1 MVDKLLEFGKKLLE
15 RFKEWWNKF
24 QPKQKTIIIG
34 IGVAILLAVGILVF
48 VLTRKVYVPI
58 ATAENTQEG
67 ALIKSLLDENGYDYN
82 MSSDGLN
89 FEVLKK
95 QEGDAN
101 LLLGSNFIA
110 TNAYTIDDVL
120 EGSFSTTEADKQK
133 RYIVLLQTNLQ
144 NDIAR
149 MPAVKSATVTID
161 IPEDNGTLIAQ
172 NRESYASIML
182 ELNEGAGFT
191 QENAEAIARFAA
203 TGLGNDTT
211 DNITITDFD
220 GRIWFPVEE
229 VAAQFDKAET
239 MMMYKQDAESLI
251 KNEVQNVLLGTG
263 EFNQIK
269 VAANVIMDFSTR
281 ATTTHEFY
289 APEGAD
295 QGLYS
300 HTEEYRSNATDGV
313 GGIPGTDSN
322 SETDVLIDESTGT
335 NTSTYE
341 AKRDFVPNERITN
354 EEAQV
359 GTIVYDD
366 STVSVAAI
374 RYRVIREEDV
384 RLQGYLDGI
393 TWEEYKL
400 ANDVKTRL
408 EVDDDL
414 VGLVAN
420 AIGVPT
426 SNVSIVA
433 NEEVQFVDAVEE
445 TVEFK
450 DIIQIILIIIILALL
465 AFVVFMSLRTKR
477 EVEEEEELSVEE
489 LLETSKEELESIET
503 EQKSEARKL
512 IENFVE
518 ENPEAVATLLRNW
531 LDEDW
536 G

>member
-58 ATAENTQEG
+58 ATAENAQEG
-67 ALIKSLLDENGYDYN
+67 AMIKSLFDENGYDYK

-89 FEVLKK
+89 FDVLKK

-110 TNAYTIDDVL
+110 TNTYTIDDVL

-133 RYIVLLQTNLQ
+133 RRIYYLQTNLA
-144 NDIAR
+144 NDIMR

-172 NRESYASIML
+172 NRESYAGIML
-182 ELNEGAGFT
+182 ELNEGESFT
-191 QENAEAIARFAA
+191 QENAAAIARHAA

-211 DNITITDFD
+211 DNITITDIN
-220 GRIWFPVEE
+220 GTIWFPVEE
-229 VAAQFDKAET
+229 TASQFDKAET

-263 EFNQIK
+263 EYNQIK
-269 VAANVIMDFSTR
+269 VAANVIMDFSEREITEHR
-281 ATTTHEFY
+281 Y
-289 APEGAD
+289 SAPDGMD

-300 HTEEYRSNATDGV
+300 HTEEYRSNATDGI

-341 AKRDFVPNERITN
+341 SKRDYLPDETITS
-354 EEAQV
+354 EKPQV

-374 RYRVIREEDV
+374 KYRVIREEDV

-400 ANDVKTRL
+400 ANDVRTQL
-408 EVDDDL
+408 EVNDDFVD
-414 VGLVAN
+414 LVAN
-420 AIGVPT
+420 AVGVPD
-426 SNVSIVA
+426 SNVSIIA
-433 NEEVQFVDAVEE
+433 FEEVQFVDAVEKS
-445 TVEFK
+445 VEFK
-450 DIIQIILIIIILALL
+450 DIIQIILIIIILVLL
-465 AFVVFMSLRTKR
+465 GFVVFMSLRTKR
-477 EVEEEEELSVEE
+477 EVEEEEELSVED
-489 LLETSKEELESIET
+489 LLQTSKEELESIET